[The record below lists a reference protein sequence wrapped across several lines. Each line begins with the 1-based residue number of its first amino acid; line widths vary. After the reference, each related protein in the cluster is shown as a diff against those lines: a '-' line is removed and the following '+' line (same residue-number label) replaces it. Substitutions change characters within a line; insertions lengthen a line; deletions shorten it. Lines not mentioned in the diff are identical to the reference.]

1 MKPFVLACVAAIIL
15 AIIFVVV
22 LNTIPDLADQVFKTS
37 AVRLGN

>member
-22 LNTIPDLADQVFKTS
+22 LNTIPDLADQVFKTF